1 MDLRGWRVP
10 VSAET
15 CAEMPPK
22 PGRWSIAGMRSTLLS
37 LLAVGLA
44 GCEGLA
50 AEDYRAFV
58 EEDRLLV
65 CSVEAV
71 LALPAVSREH
81 KI

>member
-1 MDLRGWRVP
+1 
-10 VSAET
+10 
-15 CAEMPPK
+15 
-22 PGRWSIAGMRSTLLS
+22 MRSTLLS

-71 LALPAVSREH
+71 LAFPAVPREH

>member
-1 MDLRGWRVP
+1 
-10 VSAET
+10 
-15 CAEMPPK
+15 
-22 PGRWSIAGMRSTLLS
+22 MRSTLLS

>member
-1 MDLRGWRVP
+1 
-10 VSAET
+10 
-15 CAEMPPK
+15 
-22 PGRWSIAGMRSTLLS
+22 MRSALLS
-37 LLAVGLA
+37 LLAMALA
-44 GCEGLA
+44 ACDGPA

-71 LALPAVSREH
+71 LAFPAVPREH